1 MNQSSSRAVP
11 RRRFL
16 AASATATFGFQFFPG
31 ALRGAQAPSN
41 RLNLACVGVGAEGI
55 GVVNLRACAEEN
67 IVALCDVDAAY
78 AAPTFAAYPRAKTYT
93 DFHEMLERQRDLDAV
108 IVATPDHTHAV
119 ITLAAMAAG
128 KHVYCQ
134 KPLTRTIG
142 EARRVAAAA
151 RRYRVQTQMGNHG
164 HSAESMRILKEWLDA
179 GVIGAVREVHAWTDR
194 PAGGNP
200 WSTFPVQSRPAGTP
214 AVPATLDWGRWLGP
228 APYRP
233 YHPDYHPLKWRGWYD
248 FGTGALGD
256 MGCHVLDPVFW
267 ALDLGAPETVQATTT
282 HWEPAVSAETFPR
295 ASVVRYQFPARASRG
310 PVALTWYDG
319 RLKPAIPPDLE
330 PGRKLPETGAL
341 ICGERGILLHGSS
354 GAKGLRLIPER
365 RMQEMTRP
373 PRTLPRIVGGHEA
386 DWLRACKEGATGKP
400 ASSEFSYGAALT
412 EMVLLGVVAIRCP
425 DELLRWD
432 AQAMRFTNSDAANAL
447 VDPPAREGWAAR

>member
-1 MNQSSSRAVP
+1 MKPASTSAIS

-16 AASATATFGFQFFPG
+16 AASARAAFGFQFFPG
-31 ALRGAQAPSN
+31 ALRGAKAPSN

-55 GVVNLRACAEEN
+55 GVVNLRACEGEN

-78 AAPTFAAYPRAKTYT
+78 AAPTFAAYPRAKTFN
-93 DFHEMLERQRDLDAV
+93 DFRTMIERQRDLDAV
-108 IVATPDHTHAV
+108 IVATPDHTHEV
-119 ITLAAMAAG
+119 ITMAAMAAG

-164 HSAESMRILKEWLDA
+164 HSSESMRILKEWLDA

-200 WSTFPVQSRPAGTP
+200 WSTFPVQARPAETSP
-214 AVPATLDWGRWLGP
+214 VPATLDWDRWLGP
-228 APYRP
+228 APHRP

-295 ASVVRYQFPARASRG
+295 ASVVRYLFPARAGRA
-310 PVALTWYDG
+310 PVTLTWYDG
-319 RLKPAIPPDLE
+319 RLKPAIPPELE
-330 PGRKLPETGAL
+330 SGRKLPATGAL
-341 ICGERGILLHGSS
+341 IYGERGALLHGVS
-354 GAKGLRLIPER
+354 GANGLRLIPEA

-373 PRTLPRIVGGHEA
+373 PPKLPRIVGGHEA
-386 DWLRACKEGATGKP
+386 DWLRACREGADGRP

-425 DELLRWD
+425 DILLRWD
-432 AQAMRFTNSDAANAL
+432 AKAMRFTNSEVANAF
-447 VDPPAREGWAAR
+447 VDPPPREGWAVK